1 MGCTFFFFHLFPSF
15 YLFLL
20 ALSFLFF
27 FNWRLITL
35 QYCGGFCHT
44 FTWIHHGCICVDPPE
59 PPSHLFPSHPSGSS
73 QCTSPEHPVSCIE
86 PGLTICFTYDNIH
99 VSMLSL
105 KSSHSHLL
113 PHGPKVCSLHLC
125 LFCAQHFLINQRLQS
140 LQSGWYPLAP
150 GASTHKDGLGRQEIL
165 FVVHSEILH
174 NHPNFNWL
182 INYSFS

>member
-1 MGCTFFFFHLFPSF
+1 MEANYFTILWWFLPYIHMNPPWVYMYSPSWTS
-15 YLFLL
+15 LPP
-20 ALSFLFF
+20 LS
-27 FNWRLITL
+27 
-35 QYCGGFCHT
+35 
-44 FTWIHHGCICVDPPE
+44 
-59 PPSHLFPSHPSGSS
+59 PSHPSGSS
-73 QCTSPEHPVSCIE
+73 QCTSPKHPVSCIE
-86 PGLTICFTYDNIH
+86 PGLVIHFTYDNIH

-125 LFCAQHFLINQRLQS
+125 LFCAQHFLINQRVQS